1 MRIRSLQARSV
12 LAAALAVLIALVV
25 VGIGV
30 DVLVGRHLRR
40 SLDATLRQRAIEVAQ
55 LSASAPALVTAPGS
69 LDSPLGGTHVTV
81 QVLDRRG
88 RIVARSLSLGG
99 RVLPASALIRAAI
112 TGGRPGYA
120 NGSLGDEQL
129 RMYAAPLANFG
140 GAAAGGAV
148 VVAASTQDL
157 RSTLASLHA
166 FLLVSGL
173 VAATLAALALAVLM
187 RRALRPLGRLADAAA
202 EIERTGDPAR
212 RLPEPAS
219 ADEVGRLAATLNAM
233 LASLERARES
243 ERRFLAD
250 ASHELRTPLTALRG
264 NVDYLARHGATP
276 ELVADLEQDAERL
289 VRLAD
294 DLLVLSREEAADP
307 PSEEVRLDELARAVA
322 ADDDSL
328 AVEIPGAGPR
338 PRRPGRTRA
347 CAGEPG
353 RERPSLRARR
363 RRDHRCRRAR
373 GRRRAPQRPR
383 RRARP
388 RPGRGRARVRALLA
402 RRPSTAP
409 ARASVSRSCARPPSA
424 TAAAPTPRARG
435 SRSSC
440 PLSRDLSESSATT
453 EARAPRK
460 DRREVFRTLS
470 TSRLLVLSR
479 RPRRRPPEAPRIAVA
494 ASGGSGPTPPPKPL
508 AQALHDALAAP
519 QPDGITA
526 RITFTNKLF
535 PSARCSATAGSALM
549 SGATGRLWVT
559 DDGRGRLELQS
570 DAGDAQ
576 IVWSTTEVTVYDASS
591 NTVYTAALPAQNEQR
606 RRRTS
611 GTPPTLDEITSFL
624 TELGEARGRSRARS
638 RSTSP
643 ASRVQRHGLAEAR
656 RRAARLGSS
665 SPGTRRTAFRCGSAI
680 YAQGASSPVLALDGR
695 PTSRSAPSPTADVDV
710 APPAGAKVVELGSA
724 RRPSRRPTAAR
735 AGDRPRRRP
744 GGRRLPGRRA
754 GHARRPAAPGR
765 PARRRRDSRA
775 RSSSTARASARSSVV
790 ERKADASAPNGQAR
804 CRACR
809 RSRSTA
815 SPATSS
821 RRSSAPC
828 STGDAAASTTSSPAR
843 CRRRRPRRRRAAL
856 K

>member
-55 LSASAPALVTAPGS
+55 LSASAPALVTVPGS

-81 QVLDRRG
+81 QVLDRRD

-99 RVLPASALIRAAI
+99 RVLPASTLIRAAI

-212 RLPEPAS
+212 RLPGPAS

-264 NVDYLARHGATP
+264 NVNYLARHGATP

-328 AVEIPGAGPR
+328 AVEIPGPVRVRGD
-338 PRRPGRTRA
+338 RA
-347 CAGEPG
+347 AL
-353 RERPSLRARR
+353 ERALANLLQNARR
-363 RRDHRCRRAR
+363 YGPAGGEITVAAERADGVARLSVRDDGPGLDPAEAERAFERFRRGAEHGTGSGLGLAIVRATAER
-373 GRRRAPQRPR
+373 HG
-383 RRARP
+383 
-388 RPGRGRARVRALLA
+388 GRAYAE
-402 RRPSTAP
+402 
-409 ARASVSRSCARPPSA
+409 
-424 TAAAPTPRARG
+424 G
-435 SRSSC
+435 SRFTIEL
-440 PLSRDLSESSATT
+440 PALTDLSESSATT
-453 EARAPRK
+453 EGESSK
-460 DRREVFRTLS
+460 G
-470 TSRLLVLSR
+470 
-479 RPRRRPPEAPRIAVA
+479 PP
-494 ASGGSGPTPPPKPL
+494 
-508 AQALHDALAAP
+508 
-519 QPDGITA
+519 
-526 RITFTNKLF
+526 
-535 PSARCSATAGSALM
+535 
-549 SGATGRLWVT
+549 
-559 DDGRGRLELQS
+559 
-570 DAGDAQ
+570 
-576 IVWSTTEVTVYDASS
+576 
-591 NTVYTAALPAQNEQR
+591 
-606 RRRTS
+606 
-611 GTPPTLDEITSFL
+611 
-624 TELGEARGRSRARS
+624 
-638 RSTSP
+638 
-643 ASRVQRHGLAEAR
+643 
-656 RRAARLGSS
+656 
-665 SPGTRRTAFRCGSAI
+665 
-680 YAQGASSPVLALDGR
+680 
-695 PTSRSAPSPTADVDV
+695 
-710 APPAGAKVVELGSA
+710 
-724 RRPSRRPTAAR
+724 
-735 AGDRPRRRP
+735 
-744 GGRRLPGRRA
+744 
-754 GHARRPAAPGR
+754 
-765 PARRRRDSRA
+765 
-775 RSSSTARASARSSVV
+775 
-790 ERKADASAPNGQAR
+790 
-804 CRACR
+804 
-809 RSRSTA
+809 
-815 SPATSS
+815 
-821 RRSSAPC
+821 
-828 STGDAAASTTSSPAR
+828 
-843 CRRRRPRRRRAAL
+843 
-856 K
+856 